1 MSDRSGKL
9 CIKERDKSK
18 TVYESRKQCL
28 GVNTRLITDLKTDK
42 KVIKQ

>member
-9 CIKERDKSK
+9 RIKERDK